1 VQRTTRRVAL
11 TEAGELL
18 VRRARRA
25 IAEVEA
31 ARAELASLAGVQ
43 GGHLTIGA
51 MHTTGPV
58 DVSLLLASFHAEHP
72 GVDLTVR
79 EQSSDELAEMLR
91 LDELDLAFLSVTERM
106 ESHGLVLHRLVTER
120 LVALLPTDHPLA
132 ARRRVRLAELADG
145 PFVGAREGARLRE
158 LLVTAARA
166 VGFEPHIALES
177 NDRQRIRS
185 LVSRGFG
192 VAILPRSDAEEPG
205 AAVAVVTLIEPSL
218 TRDVTLAWR
227 AERRHSPAAAAF
239 LDLTQRLFE

>member
-1 VQRTTRRVAL
+1 
-11 TEAGELL
+11 
-18 VRRARRA
+18 
-25 IAEVEA
+25 
-31 ARAELASLAGVQ
+31 
-43 GGHLTIGA
+43 
-51 MHTTGPV
+51 
-58 DVSLLLASFHAEHP
+58 
-72 GVDLTVR
+72 VDLTVR